1 MTTSIKTLAAVSAV
15 VTCLATGAFARAGP
29 ISRCFDW
36 SGYEDQGFYQSYIA
50 KHKEAPTYTY
60 FGSQE
65 EAFTKLTSGFTPDL
79 AHPCTDGTRKW
90 VAAGLLKPL
99 DTSKLEHWDKI
110 APALQNLD
118 GIVVDGEVYMLPFE
132 WGNTGLIYRTDKIT
146 EDEISLQLTADPQYA
161 GQVAIPDAAATAY
174 AFAALATGITNH
186 ANMTDEEFQKASD
199 FLRSVHPNIRFYW
212 SDPGQLDQALA
223 SGEILMGW
231 GWNQSELNLVGNG
244 TPALMMKDVN
254 KGIATW
260 VCGYVH
266 MADAGQ
272 PDELVYD
279 QLNALSAA
287 ESGKYIVEAWGY
299 AHANT
304 EAMSSVDPELLKNY
318 GFDKMDEFFEKSLLF
333 TSIEPELD
341 AKMLKEFERI
351 KAGF

>member
-1 MTTSIKTLAAVSAV
+1 MTTSITKLASLSTATAF
-15 VTCLATGAFARAGP
+15 LATNALAGGADLQV
-29 ISRCFDW
+29 FDW
-36 SGYEDQGFYQSYIA
+36 SGYEDEGFYQSYIA
-50 KHKEAPTYTY
+50 KHGEAPTYTY

-65 EAFTKLTSGFTPDL
+65 EAFTKLTSGFAPDL
-79 AHPCTDGTRKW
+79 AHPCTDATPKW

-99 DTSKLEHWDKI
+99 DTSKLDHWDKI
-110 APALQNLD
+110 SPALQNLD

-146 EDEISLQLTADPQYA
+146 DDEISLQLMTDPKYA
-161 GQVAIPDAAATAY
+161 GQITIPDAASSAY
-174 AFAALATGITNH
+174 GFAALATGISNYT
-186 ANMTDEEFQKASD
+186 NMTDEEFQKASD
-199 FLRSVHPNIRFYW
+199 FLRSVHPNVRFYW
-212 SDPGQLDQALA
+212 SDAGQLDQALA
-223 SGEILMGW
+223 SGEVLMGW

-244 TPALMMKDVN
+244 TPALMMKDVD

-266 MADAGQ
+266 MANATQ
-272 PDELVYD
+272 SDEQVYD
-279 QLNALSAA
+279 HLNALSAP

-304 EAMSSVDPELLKNY
+304 DAMTSVDPELLKTY
-318 GFDKMDEFFEKSLLF
+318 GFDKMDAFFEKSLF
-333 TSIEPELD
+333 FNAVNPELD